1 MNLLKFCRDNKV
13 SALIEYNTE
22 LMVWVIKMRYQD
34 KTLKRVISAY
44 ELEYAPDPNEILI
57 ILLDHMR
64 DELTKGTV

>member
-22 LMVWVIKMRYQD
+22 LMGWVIEMRYQD
-34 KTLKRVISAY
+34 KILKRAISVY
-44 ELEYAPDPNEILI
+44 ELEYARDPNEILI